1 MIQIEVS
8 PEMEARFA
16 AAAKAQG
23 LEAASYAKSLIESAA
38 LQAAPS
44 ANKRNIEAFLKT
56 MAAYSDKIP
65 PLPEQ
70 AFTRESF
77 YRDHD

>member
-1 MIQIEVS
+1 MIRIEIA
-8 PEMEARFA
+8 PEMEERFA

-38 LQAAPS
+38 LQAPP
-44 ANKRNIEAFLKT
+44 ANKRRNIRRFLAP
-56 MAAYSDKIP
+56 MATYSDKIP
-65 PLPEQ
+65 ALPEK
-70 AFTRESF
+70 AFARESF